1 MGIGAL
7 SITLVGLIIGSGSI
21 GLAIVGVI
29 VGVLSA
35 IPSVMSSL
43 TACKASPFLEALL
56 PFLSGESSQASVH
69 SVGVRWAG
77 VGGAVGR

>member
-7 SITLVGLIIGSGSI
+7 SITLVGLIVGSGSI
-21 GLAIVGVI
+21 GLSIGVI

-43 TACKASPFLEALL
+43 TACKALSFLEALL
-56 PFLSGESSQASVH
+56 PFLSGESSKASIH
-69 SVGVRWAG
+69 SVGVRWAE